1 MSNKTLAILSYVTI
15 IGWIIAL
22 VQNNSAAEKSS
33 LVKYHL
39 RQGLG
44 LAIVSII
51 FNVALTII
59 ATVVPSLAILGLVGY
74 AFLVF
79 LIIGIINASN
89 EVEKPLPL
97 IGHLFEDKFAFIS

>member
-59 ATVVPSLAILGLVGY
+59 ATIVPSLAILGLVGY

-79 LIIGIINASN
+79 LIIGIINANN